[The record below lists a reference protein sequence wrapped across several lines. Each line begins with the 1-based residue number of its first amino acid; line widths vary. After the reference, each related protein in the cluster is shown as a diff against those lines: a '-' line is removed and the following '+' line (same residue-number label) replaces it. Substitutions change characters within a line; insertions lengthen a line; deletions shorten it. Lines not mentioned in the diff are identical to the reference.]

1 MKTLSYL
8 NGISQTSISVTDNRP
23 AGVRFNRVA
32 PLQAVTQVL
41 SISSVTVPVST
52 GIEIVEIINGA
63 TANVRYRVE
72 IVPGPTSPLPSSSIT
87 WASLPGGVSQ
97 SVAGNVYTISGI
109 DTLAEW
115 NSVKNFTWN
124 LPANYTNFPLW
135 YLKVSVVYYDGA
147 TSSDKTK
154 EWLVYDDQYYY
165 VASMTSSFAVSAGAT
180 KAKLATV
187 AVSSALSTTVTAIRT
202 RRASATISSTASLS
216 ATGNLMIAILNS
228 SSSMSITAGKVSSA
242 AANINAVSS
251 VYVKGNYTV
260 QFGKAMTSTSSVSA
274 TTNDLRIQI
283 YHTADRPTFSAAI
296 QTYQRNLVV
305 YWGDGTSTTYTG
317 TGDYRTHNIT
327 KTYTGAG
334 YKDITMVSAQFTQFR
349 SSIGAGKAYIE
360 KVYDW
365 GFVPN
370 VANFHLDDALT
381 NQISLT
387 TIPKYIP
394 EYVTT
399 MQSTFTGCTS
409 LNDPNISSWSIN
421 NLTSLSSA
429 FDGCTSFNQPISS
442 WNFSNASST
451 LNTFK
456 NCTSFNQLVNLTF
469 PNIADARSMFENCTS
484 FNQDLSSLTIGNSI
498 QLNGFLS
505 KTALNQ
511 ENYNKLLVQLAEEV
525 SAQGGNPTSVT
536 LGVPNLTET
545 TTTYPTSGVYP
556 TGQTARNYLISSPRN
571 WTIVKDGIIISTTSD
586 SASPDTWAEIDVST
600 NATDVSYYPIT
611 VNLSFGG
618 SSTAIAGVDY
628 VAEFKDSDLTTT
640 ITSLTFNNNETKPY
654 RVKITPGATSG
665 RSIVVNLTSSNPNLV
680 STSSSLILIAP

>member
-1 MKTLSYL
+1 MKSLSYL

-216 ATGNLMIAILNS
+216 ADGNLMVAILNS
-228 SSSMSITAGKVSSA
+228 SSSMSITAGKVSRA
-242 AANINAVSS
+242 VANINAVSS
-251 VYVKGNYTV
+251 VYAKGNYTV
-260 QFGKAMTSTSSVSA
+260 GFSSAMSSVASMTPNA
-274 TTNDLRIQI
+274 NDLRIQI
-283 YHTADRPTFSAAI
+283 YHTADRPTFTATI
-296 QTYQRNLVV
+296 QTYQRDLVV
-305 YWGDGTSTTYTG
+305 YWGDGTSTAYTN
-317 TGDYRTHNIT
+317 TGNYRNHTIS

-349 SSIGAGKAYIE
+349 SSVGAGKAYIE

-370 VANFHLDDALT
+370 VANFYLDDALT

-387 TIPKYIP
+387 TVPNYISP
-394 EYVTT
+394 YVTSLT
-399 MQSTFTGCTS
+399 STFSGSTS
-409 LNDPNISSWSIN
+409 LNDSNITSWDVSNVLSASSTFS
-421 NLTSLSSA
+421 
-429 FDGCTSFNQPISS
+429 GCTNFNQNLSS
-442 WNFSNASST
+442 WNISNMDAVDN
-451 LNTFK
+451 LFK
-456 NCTSFNQLVNLTF
+456 NCTNFNQPVPLIFKANVTVNA
-469 PNIADARSMFENCTS
+469 NSMLENCIN
-484 FNQDLSSLTIGNSI
+484 FNQDLSALTLGNPFTTSNGI
-498 QLNGFLS
+498 QMAQFLWGA
-505 KTALNQ
+505 TAFSN
-511 ENYNKLLVQLAEEV
+511 ENYNKLLVQLAENVHARSGTPTNV
-525 SAQGGNPTSVT
+525 S
-536 LGVPNLTET
+536 LGVPSHVTET
-545 TTTYPTSGVYP
+545 ATTYPTSGIYP
-556 TGQTARNYLISSPRN
+556 TGQTAYQYLVTSRG
-571 WTIVKDGIIISTTSD
+571 WTV
-586 SASPDTWAEIDVST
+586 
-600 NATDVSYYPIT
+600 
-611 VNLSFGG
+611 
-618 SSTAIAGVDY
+618 
-628 VAEFKDSDLTTT
+628 
-640 ITSLTFNNNETKPY
+640 TKQ
-654 RVKITPGATSG
+654 G
-665 RSIVVNLTSSNPNLV
+665 
-680 STSSSLILIAP
+680 